1 MPQLTG
7 VAVLDFFLVIG
18 ALGLAAAGAFGS
30 VMKFIDLF
38 KPSTPAPAEG
48 EGFGRRA
55 EDLGTLDKRV
65 ALVEQEQEFTKER
78 HEELRGEVRQNRTE
92 QRQANT
98 LLFEKL
104 DDITAIVRKD

>member
-1 MPQLTG
+1 M
-7 VAVLDFFLVIG
+7 F
-18 ALGLAAAGAFGS
+18 
-30 VMKFIDLF
+30 KFIKEMMNGNGKVD
-38 KPSTPAPAEG
+38 PQPA
-48 EGFGRRA
+48 GFGRRA
-55 EDLGTLDKRV
+55 DDLGTLDKRV
-65 ALVEQEQEFTKER
+65 ALVEQEQTFVKER